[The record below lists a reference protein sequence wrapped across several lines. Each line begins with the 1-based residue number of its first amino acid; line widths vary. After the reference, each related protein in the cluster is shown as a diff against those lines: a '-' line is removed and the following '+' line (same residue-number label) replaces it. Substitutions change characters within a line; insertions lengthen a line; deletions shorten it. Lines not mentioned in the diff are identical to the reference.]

1 MGLLLRRQGRQLPF
15 WGRTLLSEVC
25 EGVCS
30 IFSALWLYCC
40 IPVLFVFVDAESR
53 RVRTEWRASLIRMP
67 LRITHIMLQPH
78 SISVIFSTV
87 LSMKD
92 LSSVAV
98 LFVLRTRG

>member
-1 MGLLLRRQGRQLPF
+1 MTLVPEGR
-15 WGRTLLSEVC
+15 

-40 IPVLFVFVDAESR
+40 IAVLFVFVDAESR

-67 LRITHIMLQPH
+67 MRITHIMLQPY

-87 LSMKD
+87 LSMKG

-98 LFVLRTRG
+98 LFLLRTRG